1 MNLSQVTMSHVVFI
15 ILSAVALIGAV
26 GVVTNRNLFRS
37 ALFLVLSFIGVAGF
51 YILLEAE
58 FLAMVQLLVYVGAI
72 SILIIFAVM
81 LSRRMMSPDLKA
93 LNEQWAWALV
103 VAVAMFAILAFILL
117 RVAWPSIEASVPD
130 GTMVELG
137 KALVDPNGFL
147 LVFEVASVLLLVA
160 LVGAVIVARER

>member
-1 MNLSQVTMSHVVFI
+1 MNGTQIVFI

-26 GVVTNRNLFRS
+26 GVVTMRNLFRA

-72 SILIIFAVM
+72 SILIIFAIM
-81 LSRRMMSPDLKA
+81 LSRRLMAPDVQV
-93 LNEQWAWALV
+93 LNEQWIGGLV
-103 VAVAMFAILAFILL
+103 AAVVLFAILVFILL
-117 RVAWPSIEASVPD
+117 SVTWPVAESTVAGDTIL
-130 GTMVELG
+130 VELG
-137 KALVDPNGFL
+137 TALVDTDQFL